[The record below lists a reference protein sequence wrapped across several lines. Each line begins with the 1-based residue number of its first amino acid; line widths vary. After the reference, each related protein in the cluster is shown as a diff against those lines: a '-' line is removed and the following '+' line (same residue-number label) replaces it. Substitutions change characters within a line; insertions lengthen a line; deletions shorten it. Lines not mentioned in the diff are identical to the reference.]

1 MITFYE
7 FFTEALSLQQVRD
20 KKMYAKTGAGYA
32 FPEIMEVFGKKNRLI
47 YDFELGNIDLAFKEE
62 VNDVESSYNKI
73 KDAIKDAGFEI
84 SMGDYIKGICS
95 KKGDKNVYK
104 IGRILAS
111 LEQPQISITDRSD
124 NVKLVNEYD
133 HRFKSDPI
141 RHIND
146 EPMLVV
152 VSRHPY
158 DIFGMSTGRSWTSCM
173 DLKKEKEGSN
183 TKYLPSEV
191 ALGTLVAYLIP
202 KTEIKPNEKVA
213 LRKPYSR
220 IALKPL
226 RNDDNELAYGIGQI
240 YGAKVTKFTKFMEN
254 WAVENFNKKVKTKK
268 GFSLVQ
274 GVYNDPYEICDIEEA
289 GNLTKSARIA
299 KSKLE
304 RTKQEVMNL
313 IDSKDRASV
322 NIYYSV
328 DVDETLKKVNMWGGV
343 YWLIRNPEVKK
354 DLNGKATMVIKQDQ
368 FDSKE
373 ALDIAKK
380 YGFYCNG
387 VLDNKYFK
395 QVAINGPQGLLKIQF
410 TADFQDSWEF
420 EDIIRKFL
428 MDAYPC
434 LAK

>member
-152 VSRHPY
+152 ISRHPY

-202 KTEIKPNEKVA
+202 KTELKPNGKVD
-213 LRKPYSR
+213 LKKPYSR
-220 IALKPL
+220 IALKPM
-226 RNDDNELAYGIGQI
+226 RNENKELAYGIGNI
-240 YGAKVTKFTKFMEN
+240 YGAKVTKFTKFIQK
-254 WAVENFNKKVKTKK
+254 WAVENFNKKVSNKK
-268 GFSLVQ
+268 GFTLVQ
-274 GVYNDPYEICDIEEA
+274 GVYNDPYEVCEVEEA
-289 GNLTKSARIA
+289 GNLIKSARIA
-299 KSKLE
+299 ESKMQSV
-304 RTKQEVMNL
+304 KQEAMNL
-313 IDSKDRASV
+313 IDSKYRPNV

-328 DVDETLKKVNMWGGV
+328 DVDETLEKIDMWGGV
-343 YWLIRNPEVKK
+343 YWIIKTPEIKK
-354 DLNGKATMVIKQDQ
+354 DLKGKSTMVIKRDE
-368 FDSKE
+368 FDNRE
-373 ALDIAKK
+373 AYDLAKK
-380 YGFYCNG
+380 YGFFCSG
-387 VLDNKYFK
+387 VLQNKYFK
-395 QVAINGPQGLLKIQF
+395 QVAMNGTLGIIKIQF
-410 TADFQDSWEF
+410 TSDFQDSWEF
-420 EDIIRKFL
+420 EAIIRNF
-428 MDAYPC
+428 MQDAYGC
-434 LAK
+434 LAA

>member
-1 MITFYE
+1 MISFNEY
-7 FFTEALSLQQVRD
+7 FTEAISLTQVRD
-20 KKMYAKTGAGYA
+20 KKMSSKTGAGYA
-32 FPEIMEVFGKKNRLI
+32 FPEIMEVFGKKDRLI
-47 YDFELGNIDLAFKEE
+47 YDFELGNINLAFEKEI
-62 VNDVESSYNKI
+62 NDVESSYNKI
-73 KDAIKDAGFEI
+73 KDAIKQAGFEI
-84 SMGDYIKGICS
+84 SIGDYIKGICF

-104 IGRILAS
+104 IGRVLTS
-111 LEQPQISITDRSD
+111 LDQPQMSITDRSG
-124 NVKLVNEYD
+124 NVKSVNEYD

-173 DLKKEKEGSN
+173 DLKKEREGNN
-183 TKYLPSEV
+183 TKYLPNEV

-202 KTEIKPNEKVA
+202 KTELKPNGKVD

-226 RNDDNELAYGIGQI
+226 RNGDKELAYGIGKI
-240 YGAKVTKFTKFMEN
+240 YGAEVTKFTKFIKK
-254 WAVENFNKKVKTKK
+254 WAVENFNKRVKTKT

-299 KSKLE
+299 ESKME
-304 RTKQEVMNL
+304 NTKREVMNL
-313 IDSKDRASV
+313 IDSKYRPNV

-328 DVDETLKKVNMWGGV
+328 DVDETLNKVDMRGGV
-343 YWLIRNPEVKK
+343 YWLIRNPEVKT
-354 DLNGKATMVIKQDQ
+354 DLKGRPTMVIKQDQ
-368 FDSKE
+368 FDTKE
-373 ALDIAKK
+373 TLDIARK
-380 YGFYCNG
+380 YGFYCSG

-410 TADFQDSWEF
+410 TSDFQDSWEF